1 MKRISVCGTSLQDT
15 VDAPNVFK
23 ILRFWNALMYLAFSV
38 FVAFAR
44 PLMIMISPVELNNR
58 GGSVLFL
65 APFVHR
71 EEQLVGTAY
80 RMVQGLPP
88 VPSASHG

>member
-1 MKRISVCGTSLQDT
+1 
-15 VDAPNVFK
+15 
-23 ILRFWNALMYLAFSV
+23 MYLAFSV
-38 FVAFAR
+38 FVAFAL
-44 PLMIMISPVELNNR
+44 PLMIMISPAELNNR

>member
-1 MKRISVCGTSLQDT
+1 MKRISVCGTSLQGT
-15 VDAPNVFK
+15 VAAPNVCK

-38 FVAFAR
+38 FVAFAL
-44 PLMIMISPVELNNR
+44 PLMIMISPAELNNR

>member
-38 FVAFAR
+38 FVAFAL
-44 PLMIMISPVELNNR
+44 PLMIMISP
-58 GGSVLFL
+58 
-65 APFVHR
+65 A